1 MKFLLYNLATA
12 KEPWADE
19 VSELYKRKISF
30 FVPLEIQTLKAKKSA
45 REDADF
51 KRNEES
57 ELILKNLNFDDCV
70 LLFDERGLV
79 LDSIQFS
86 KKIEN
91 ILGSSKKRAVFI
103 IGGAF
108 GVNEAIRQR
117 ADIKVALSPM
127 VMNHLMA
134 QAVSLEQIYRAF
146 TIIKRIPY
154 HNI

>member
-1 MKFLLYNLATA
+1 MKFILYNLATA

-19 VSELYKRKISF
+19 VSELYKKKISF
-30 FVPLEIQTLKAKKSA
+30 FIPFDIQSLKAKKSA

-57 ELILKNLNFDDCV
+57 ELILKNINSDDYV
-70 LLFDERGLV
+70 VLFDERGSV

-86 KKIEN
+86 KKVEN
-91 ILGSSKKRAVFI
+91 ILGSSKKRAIFI

-108 GVNEAIRQR
+108 GVNEEVRKR
-117 ADIKVALSPM
+117 ADLKVALSPM

-134 QAVSLEQIYRAF
+134 QAMSLEQIYRAF
-146 TIIKRIPY
+146 TIIKKIPY

>member
-1 MKFLLYNLATA
+1 MKFILYNLATA
-12 KEPWADE
+12 KEPWADQ
-19 VSELYKRKISF
+19 VCELYKKKISF

-57 ELILKNLNFDDCV
+57 ELILKNLSQDDYV
-70 LLFDERGLV
+70 VLFDERGAV
-79 LDSIQFS
+79 LDSLQFS
-86 KKIEN
+86 KKIEG
-91 ILGSSKKRAVFI
+91 ILGSSKKRAVFV

-108 GVNEAIRQR
+108 GVDESVR
-117 ADIKVALSPM
+117 ARANLKVSLSPM

-134 QAVSLEQIYRAF
+134 QAMSLEQIYRAF
-146 TIIKRIPY
+146 TIIRKIPY

>member
-1 MKFLLYNLATA
+1 MKFILYNLATA
-12 KEPWADE
+12 KENWSEE
-19 VSELYKRKISF
+19 VSELYKKKISHF
-30 FVPLEIQTLKAKKSA
+30 IQFEIQTLKAKKSA

-51 KRNEES
+51 KRNAES
-57 ELILKNLNFDDCV
+57 SLILGNINKDDYV
-70 LLFDERGLV
+70 VLFDERGSA
-79 LDSIQFS
+79 LDSIAFS

-108 GVNEAIRQR
+108 GVNEMVRSR
-117 ADIKVALSPM
+117 ADLKISLSPM

-134 QAVSLEQIYRAF
+134 QAMTLEQVYRSF
-146 TIIKRIPY
+146 TIIRKIPY

>member
-1 MKFLLYNLATA
+1 MKFVLYNLATA
-12 KEPWADE
+12 KEAWADE
-19 VSELYKRKISF
+19 ACELYKKKISF
-30 FVPLEIQTLKAKKSA
+30 FISFDIQSLKAKKSA

-57 ELILKNLNFDDCV
+57 ELILKNISNDDFV
-70 LLFDERGLV
+70 VLFDERGSS
-79 LDSIQFS
+79 LDSLQFS

-108 GVNEAIRQR
+108 GVNEDVRRR
-117 ADIKVALSPM
+117 ADLKVSLSPM

-134 QAVSLEQIYRAF
+134 QTMCLEQIYRAF
-146 TIIKRIPY
+146 TIIKKIPY

>member
-1 MKFLLYNLATA
+1 MKFILYNLATA
-12 KEPWADE
+12 KEAWAEE
-19 VSELYKRKISF
+19 VCGLYEKKISHF
-30 FVPLEIQTLKAKKSA
+30 IPFSVQSLKAKKSA

-57 ELILKNLNFDDCV
+57 ELLLKNLSKDDYV
-70 LLFDERGLV
+70 VLFDERGSTF
-79 LDSIQFS
+79 DSIQFA
-86 KKIEN
+86 KKIEG

-108 GVNEAIRQR
+108 GVNEEVRQR
-117 ADIKVALSPM
+117 ADLKVALSPM

-134 QAVSLEQIYRAF
+134 QAMGLEQIYRAF
-146 TIIKRIPY
+146 TIIKKIPY

>member
-1 MKFLLYNLATA
+1 MKFVLYNLATA
-12 KEPWADE
+12 KEAWADD
-19 VSELYKRKISF
+19 VCELYRKKISF
-30 FVPLEIQTLKAKKSA
+30 FAPFDIQTLKAKKSA

-51 KRNEES
+51 KKNEES
-57 ELILKNLNFDDCV
+57 ELLLKQLSSDDYV
-70 LLFDERGLV
+70 VLFDERGSAF
-79 LDSIQFS
+79 DSIQFS

-108 GVNEAIRQR
+108 GVNEAVRSR
-117 ADIKVALSPM
+117 ADLKVALSPM

-134 QAVSLEQIYRAF
+134 QAMSLEQIYRAF
-146 TIIKRIPY
+146 TIIRKIPY